1 MQDLIEIAPGIEYST
16 DPEFFL
22 EHQIMVAVD
31 ELGTTFCSRIER
43 RLFMR
48 SDKRNISPAM
58 TERLCRFIHREL
70 CRKYGGEQSV
80 A

>member
-1 MQDLIEIAPGIEYST
+1 MEEWIEAAPGIEYST

-22 EHQIMVAVD
+22 EHQIMVVVD
-31 ELGTTFCSRIER
+31 EYGTAFCSRIER

-70 CRKYGGEQSV
+70 CRKYGGEQT
-80 A
+80 AA

>member
-1 MQDLIEIAPGIEYST
+1 MEEWIEAAPGIEYST

-22 EHQIMVAVD
+22 EHQIMVVVD
-31 ELGTTFCSRIER
+31 EYGTAFCSRIER

-70 CRKYGGEQSV
+70 CRKYAEQT
-80 A
+80 AA